1 MTSAGEADR
10 KPGGCT
16 DRCSRFFLFWKTFF
30 VMLTSKKIQTLDRI
44 GRGNYNISAVRKNG
58 RIYFISTLL
67 FRKEAYIKMAEKQV
81 LLTADGLRAFEEEL
95 EYLKSVKRKDI
106 ADKIKVAL
114 SFGDLSENS
123 EYDEAKNEQAQVES
137 RIAQIEAM
145 LKNVKIIDESE
156 ITTEVVSV
164 GTKVTVFDADFDE
177 EEVYQIVGS
186 TEANPDK
193 GLISDESPVGK
204 ALIGASIGDTVEVE
218 TPGGITRFKV
228 LHISK

>member
-1 MTSAGEADR
+1 
-10 KPGGCT
+10 
-16 DRCSRFFLFWKTFF
+16 
-30 VMLTSKKIQTLDRI
+30 
-44 GRGNYNISAVRKNG
+44 
-58 RIYFISTLL
+58 
-67 FRKEAYIKMAEKQV
+67 MAEKQV

-137 RIAQIEAM
+137 RIAEIEAM
-145 LKNVKIIDESE
+145 LKNVKLIDESE

-164 GTKVTVFDADFDE
+164 GTKVTVFDAEYDE

-204 ALIGASIGDTVEVE
+204 ALIGAAIGHTVEVE
-218 TPGGITRFKV
+218 TPGGTMHFKV